1 MKTFAICVTAAAA
14 LAASPAFALDPNDPI
29 AEVVDPLF
37 EAVLAEDM
45 PAVREAIADG
55 AMVHAMFNPNGET
68 GEGSIRSFPATAYFQ
83 IITANYENIEF
94 VDRTYTVS
102 SDKRT
107 VWMEANG
114 NLQVAETGAPYRN
127 RYVFKISINED
138 GKITNFAEWVNT
150 ATLISQGRTAQ
161 SQ

>member
-1 MKTFAICVTAAAA
+1 MRYSALAAFAA
-14 LAASPAFALDPNDPI
+14 LALYPSSAFANDQNDPI

-68 GEGSIRSFPATAYFQ
+68 GEGSIRSFPAAAYFQ

-102 SDKRT
+102 EDKRT

-114 NLQVAETGAPYRN
+114 NLQVAETGTPYRN
-127 RYVFKISINED
+127 RYVFKISLNED

-150 ATLISQGRTAQ
+150 ATLIAQGRTAQ